1 VLVTATREEGND
13 EGVETMQERPRN
25 DERGPER
32 TCVGCSLRGDVAG
45 MVRVV
50 VADDEVVFDLAGG
63 RFGRGAHLH
72 ARPDCLAGA
81 PRGLAKAFKR
91 DVKVGPGELAALL
104 SMACDRRLAGLLLA
118 ARRTRVLAIGAD
130 AALEAIRR
138 GAPLALVAVDAGSV
152 AETLEVAGA
161 VAEGRAVAWKTK
173 AELGQLL
180 GETAVAVCAVR
191 HEGIAE
197 ELKVLRTAADAAAV
211 TTTREGG
218 ECSRRPEAR

>member
-1 VLVTATREEGND
+1 
-13 EGVETMQERPRN
+13 MQERPRN

-32 TCVGCSLRGDVAG
+32 TCVGCGLRGDAAG
-45 MVRVV
+45 MLRLV
-50 VADDEVVFDLAGG
+50 VAEDEVVFDLAGG

-72 ARPDCLAGA
+72 ARPECIAGA
-81 PRGLAKAFKR
+81 PRGLARSFKR
-91 DVKVGPGELAALL
+91 DMKVGPGEIAGLL
-104 SMACDRRLAGLLLA
+104 GAACDRRLAGLLLA
-118 ARRTRVLAIGAD
+118 ARRTRALAIGAD

-138 GAPLALVAVDAGSV
+138 GAPLALVAIDAATV
-152 AETLEVAGA
+152 ADTLEVTGA

-173 AELGQLL
+173 AELGELL
-180 GETAVAVCAVR
+180 GETAVAVVAIR

-197 ELKVLRTAADAAAV
+197 ELKVLRAAADAAAAA